1 MQQNVNNMV
10 VVMYVVLQ
18 CSSESTRVF
27 THLCVLTIKHGRICA
42 SNPHMR
48 LKMVA
53 SAKTANIHICGH
65 SIVAN
70 FSAASCGIFAYDTVT
85 ISADY
90 KRPEKVAY
98 FPHMR
103 TLLAA

>member
-53 SAKTANIHICGH
+53 SAKT
-65 SIVAN
+65 VAY
-70 FSAASCGIFAYDTVT
+70 ATKIFANAKTVAHIT
-85 ISADY
+85 LIQ
-90 KRPEKVAY
+90 
-98 FPHMR
+98 PHMR
-103 TLLAA
+103 LKNGRTFIDYRLIFTYAVIL